1 MEDDEA
7 NETIFDSHAGPG
19 DADGLRGRHRA
30 GGAGGDARGPRARA
44 RGRHRAA
51 GPDDRGRRRVQRAGP
66 LGALGRGAALLR
78 GQRRPAPPGGR
89 AGHGRGCGGKP
100 AVPGPV
106 QAGGRAP
113 AVDQTPDLCAGAG
126 ARRGAARLDVLPR
139 LGRGRVRPL
148 PRGCAG
154 RKRAAPG
161 GKRQQPALCERNAA
175 GLRGDARGPSAAAGG
190 SCGGG
195 ACKRSR
201 ASTCRTSC

>member
-30 GGAGGDARGPRARA
+30 GGAGGDA
-44 RGRHRAA
+44 AA
-51 GPDDRGRRRVQRAGP
+51 
-66 LGALGRGAALLR
+66 
-78 GQRRPAPPGGR
+78 PAPAPEDGTAPPAPTIEVAAESSAPDPWALWDGERLFYVGNDGLHRRGGR

-113 AVDQTPDLCAGAG
+113 AVDQTPDLCAGG
-126 ARRGAARLDVLPR
+126 RRSPR
-139 LGRGRVRPL
+139 SCP
-148 PRGCAG
+148 PGCSPTTRTWACTTSSSRMRR